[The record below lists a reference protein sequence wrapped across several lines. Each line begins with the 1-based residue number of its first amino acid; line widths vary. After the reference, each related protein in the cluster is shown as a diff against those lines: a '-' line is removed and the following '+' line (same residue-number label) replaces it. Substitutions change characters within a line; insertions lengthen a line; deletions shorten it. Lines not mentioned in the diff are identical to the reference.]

1 LQEEEWRNE
10 HYLMLSD
17 EMRYKLLR
25 LLEANPRQSQRE
37 VARQLGI
44 SLGKVNF
51 CMKALAEKGMVKA
64 TNFKNS
70 SNKTMYMYLLTP
82 RGFEEKARVTVR
94 FLRRKLSEYE
104 GLREEIEK
112 LWGESQANNR
122 VRGGPT

>member
-1 LQEEEWRNE
+1 
-10 HYLMLSD
+10 MLSD

-44 SLGKVNF
+44 SLGRVNF

-104 GLREEIEK
+104 GLREEMDK
-112 LWGESQANNR
+112 LWGESQANNP